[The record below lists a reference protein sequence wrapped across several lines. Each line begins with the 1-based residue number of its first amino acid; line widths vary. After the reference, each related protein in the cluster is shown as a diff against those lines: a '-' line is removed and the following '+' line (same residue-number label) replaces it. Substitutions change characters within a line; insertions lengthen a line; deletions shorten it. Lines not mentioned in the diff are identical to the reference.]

1 MTFPRLQ
8 RRTLAVFAVVLPLL
22 ALFVYVAMRS
32 GPLAPVAVTVVKV
45 ESAAVAPALS
55 GIGTVQARYTQKI
68 GPTAAG
74 RLLRLDVHVGDAVRA
89 GQVLGEMDAVDLNER
104 IVAQQAAIQSAQTA
118 LRQAEAKR
126 AFAQTQAQRYAQ
138 LLPARAA
145 TEEYVATKQQDLLLA
160 QSALAAAREDAHRLQ
175 AELQA
180 LQAQRSNLRLIA
192 PVAGIVA
199 AREADPG
206 STVIAGQPVIEVFDP
221 ASVWVEARFDQVHAK
236 GLAAGLPARV
246 TLRSHRSDALPA
258 RVLRI
263 EPRADAV
270 TEETLAKVVLDTLPS
285 PLPPLGELAE
295 ITVQLPALPAA
306 PVIPNAAIRTV
317 EGRRGVWKLL
327 DEDLAFTPITLGRSD
342 LDGRVQVTKG
352 LAAGDRVVLYS
363 EKALTA
369 RSRIHIVERL
379 QGVAP

>member
-55 GIGTVQARYTQKI
+55 GIGTVQARYTHKI

-104 IVAQQAAIQSAQTA
+104 IVAQQAAIQSAQAA

>member
-55 GIGTVQARYTQKI
+55 GIGTVQARYTHKI

-104 IVAQQAAIQSAQTA
+104 IVAQQAAIQSAQAA

-221 ASVWVEARFDQVHAK
+221 ASVWVEARFDQVHAE
-236 GLAAGLPARV
+236 GLAAGLPGRV

>member
-55 GIGTVQARYTQKI
+55 GIGTVQARYTHKI

-104 IVAQQAAIQSAQTA
+104 IVAQQAAIQSAQAA

-246 TLRSHRSDALPA
+246 TLRSHLSDALPA

>member
-1 MTFPRLQ
+1 MTFPRFQ
-8 RRTLAVFAVVLPLL
+8 RRTLAVIAVVLPLL
-22 ALFVYVAMRS
+22 LVFGYVALRS
-32 GPLAPVAVTVVKV
+32 GPLAPVAVTVTAV
-45 ESAAVAPALS
+45 ESLSITPALS
-55 GIGTVQARYTQKI
+55 GIGTVQARYTHKI

-104 IVAQQAAIQSAQTA
+104 IVAQQAAIQSAQAA

-221 ASVWVEARFDQVHAK
+221 ARVWVEARFDQVHAK

-270 TEETLAKVVLDTLPS
+270 TEETLAKVVLPM
-285 PLPPLGELAE
+285 
-295 ITVQLPALPAA
+295 
-306 PVIPNAAIRTV
+306 
-317 EGRRGVWKLL
+317 
-327 DEDLAFTPITLGRSD
+327 
-342 LDGRVQVTKG
+342 
-352 LAAGDRVVLYS
+352 S
-363 EKALTA
+363 E
-369 RSRIHIVERL
+369 
-379 QGVAP
+379 

>member
-1 MTFPRLQ
+1 MTFPRVQ
-8 RRTLAVFAVVLPLL
+8 RRTLAVIAVVLPLL
-22 ALFVYVAMRS
+22 LVFIYVAMRS
-32 GPLAPVAVTVVKV
+32 GPLAPVAVTVTTV
-45 ESAAVAPALS
+45 ERLAVTPALS
-55 GIGTVQARYTQKI
+55 GIGTVQARFTHKI

-74 RLLRLDVHVGDAVRA
+74 RLQRLDVHVGDAVRA
-89 GQVLGEMDAVDLNER
+89 GQVLGEMDAVDLNDR
-104 IVAQQAAIQSAQTA
+104 IAAQQAAIQSAQAA

-126 AFAQTQAQRYAQ
+126 AFAQTQAQRYEQ

-160 QSALAAAREDAHRLQ
+160 QSALAAAREDARRLQ
-175 AELQA
+175 AEWQA
-180 LQAQRSNLRLIA
+180 LQAQRGNLRLIS
-192 PVAGIVA
+192 PVAGIIA

-206 STVIAGQPVIEVFDP
+206 STVVAGQPVIEVFDP
-221 ASVWVEARFDQVHAK
+221 ASVWVDVRFDQVNAE
-236 GLAAGLPARV
+236 GLAPGLPAQV
-246 TLRSHRSDALPA
+246 TLRSRRSQPIAA

-270 TEETLAKVVLDTLPS
+270 TEETLAKVVFAQMPL

-306 PVIPNAAIRTV
+306 PVIANGAIRTV
-317 EGRRGVWKLL
+317 DGRRGVWKLVG
-327 DEDLAFTPITLGRSD
+327 DALAFTPVTLGRSD

-369 RSRIHIVERL
+369 RSRVHIVERL
-379 QGVAP
+379 NGVAP

>member
-45 ESAAVAPALS
+45 ESAAVVPALS
-55 GIGTVQARYTQKI
+55 GIGTVQARYTHKI

-104 IVAQQAAIQSAQTA
+104 IVAQQAAIQSAQAA

-221 ASVWVEARFDQVHAK
+221 ASVWVEARFDQVHAE

-246 TLRSHRSDALPA
+246 TLRSRRSEALPA

-263 EPRADAV
+263 EPRADAI

>member
-55 GIGTVQARYTQKI
+55 GIGTVQARYTHKI

-104 IVAQQAAIQSAQTA
+104 IVAQQAAIQSAQAA

-246 TLRSHRSDALPA
+246 TLRSRRSEALPA

-263 EPRADAV
+263 EPRADAI

>member
-45 ESAAVAPALS
+45 ESAAVVPALS
-55 GIGTVQARYTQKI
+55 GIGTVQARYTHKI

-104 IVAQQAAIQSAQTA
+104 IVAQQAAIQSAQAA

-221 ASVWVEARFDQVHAK
+221 ASVWVEARFDQVHAE
-236 GLAAGLPARV
+236 GLAAGLPGRV

>member
-45 ESAAVAPALS
+45 ESAAVVPALS
-55 GIGTVQARYTQKI
+55 GIGTVQARYTHKI

-104 IVAQQAAIQSAQTA
+104 IVAQQAAIQSAQAA

-221 ASVWVEARFDQVHAK
+221 ASVWVEARFDQVHAE

-246 TLRSHRSDALPA
+246 TLRSRRSEALPA

-263 EPRADAV
+263 EPRADAI

-352 LAAGDRVVLYS
+352 LAAGDRVVLYC

>member
-55 GIGTVQARYTQKI
+55 GIGTVQARYTHKI

-104 IVAQQAAIQSAQTA
+104 IVAQQAAIQSAQAA

-221 ASVWVEARFDQVHAK
+221 ARVWVEARFDQVHAK